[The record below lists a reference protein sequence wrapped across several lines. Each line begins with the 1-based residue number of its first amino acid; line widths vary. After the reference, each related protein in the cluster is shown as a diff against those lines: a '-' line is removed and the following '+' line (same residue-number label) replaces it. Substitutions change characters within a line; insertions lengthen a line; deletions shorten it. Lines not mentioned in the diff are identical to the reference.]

1 MERNFAIERVAHRCE
16 RNLRLHLKSRHI
28 SGSCRLHE
36 SGGEAESGVLTHNE
50 IVLFR
55 RSECGIALVRS
66 DVGSHVPYH
75 GYLVHRV
82 SR

>member
-1 MERNFAIERVAHRCE
+1 MGFRDRADRDVSN
-16 RNLRLHLKSRHI
+16 NLRLHHRTI
-28 SGSCRLHE
+28 AACCSCRPHE
-36 SGGEAESGVLTHNE
+36 SDEQERRGVLTHNE

-55 RSECGIALVRS
+55 RSEHGTALVRF

-82 SR
+82 SW